1 MLVGLQHGRPRLH
14 VREEA
19 AADEEAVL
27 GERPELR
34 LFHDLV
40 EERELARGAA
50 TGSHERCVLHSSKHS
65 LNGYL
70 WLSAVNMHN
79 LRASKTVG
87 VTSYLTTINALNR
100 APFAVELVWLFV
112 IFI

>member
-40 EERELARGAA
+40 EERALARGAA
-50 TGSHERCVLHSSKHS
+50 MGGHEVFT
-65 LNGYL
+65 NGYL
-70 WLSAVNMHN
+70 VSCF
-79 LRASKTVG
+79 RQRIKASPPPG
-87 VTSYLTTINALNR
+87 VPRGTR
-100 APFAVELVWLFV
+100 PP
-112 IFI
+112 

>member
-40 EERELARGAA
+40 EERALARGAA
-50 TGSHERCVLHSSKHS
+50 MGGHLFTNGKFSFYFRQRIAQQCNSDLTG
-65 LNGYL
+65 
-70 WLSAVNMHN
+70 
-79 LRASKTVG
+79 
-87 VTSYLTTINALNR
+87 
-100 APFAVELVWLFV
+100 
-112 IFI
+112 